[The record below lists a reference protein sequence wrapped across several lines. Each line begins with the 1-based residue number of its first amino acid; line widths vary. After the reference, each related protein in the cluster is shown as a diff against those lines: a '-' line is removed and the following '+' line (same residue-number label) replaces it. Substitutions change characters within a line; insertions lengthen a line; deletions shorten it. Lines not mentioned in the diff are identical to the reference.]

1 MIDSVIY
8 TEKLKTIAENV
19 PKVYE
24 AGKKSEYDRF
34 WDGYQENGNITSC
47 AFLFA
52 GKGWTNNVFQPKY
65 SIKPSNAYGMFWQ
78 TGISGDL
85 EKFFDEKGIVLD
97 FSKCSYTNYCFS
109 QANSIKTVGIVDVS
123 SAEKNLLQTFANN
136 SGIETIR
143 VFKVREEQTY
153 NSTFT
158 GCTSLKNIEIEGIIG
173 NNFDIHWSTLLTHDS
188 IMSIINHLQ
197 TKTSGT
203 FTLTLGSTNL
213 AKLTVEEQE
222 IAQNKGWVIA

>member
-1 MIDSVIY
+1 MTLDEQLAQELID
-8 TEKLKTIAENV
+8 IAEDV

-24 AGKKSEYDRF
+24 SGQKSEYDRF
-34 WDGYQENGNITSC
+34 WDGYQDNGNRTSC

-52 GKGWTNNVFQPKY
+52 GKGWTNDVFQPKY

-123 SAEKNLLQTFANN
+123 SAEKGLLQTFAYN

-153 NSTFT
+153 SSIFP
-158 GCTSLKNIEIEGIIG
+158 GCTSLKNIEIEGVIG
-173 NNFDIHWSTLLTHDS
+173 NNFDIQQSPLTHES
-188 IMSIINHLQ
+188 LMSIINHLGTYTT
-197 TKTSGT
+197 TKT
-203 FTLTLGSTNL
+203 LNLGSTNL
-213 AKLTVEEQE
+213 AKLTDVEKA
-222 IAQNKGWVIA
+222 IATGKGWTLA